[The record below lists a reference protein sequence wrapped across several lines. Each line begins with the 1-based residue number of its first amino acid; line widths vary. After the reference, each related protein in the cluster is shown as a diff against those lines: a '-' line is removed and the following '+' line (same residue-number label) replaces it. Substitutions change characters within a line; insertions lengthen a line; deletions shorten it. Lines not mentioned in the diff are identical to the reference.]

1 MIINPKVTL
10 YLYFDAKQTE
20 IHNRIVNMQ
29 NRLFRSRATDFSID
43 DLLELRD
50 LMIHYDVLCKAYEE
64 LYRLFNSVP

>member
-43 DLLELRD
+43 DLLSCET
-50 LMIHYDVLCKAYEE
+50 
-64 LYRLFNSVP
+64 